1 MKTLV
6 AGRLRTLWLGVA
18 LSLVLGNG
26 AVLAAGGRTGGGAQ
40 TFPLE
45 MTFRDGDLT
54 ATIVAAP
61 LDDVMAGIS
70 KLTGAEVRWL
80 RQPGGERVSLQLA
93 AVPLHEAL
101 GKILKNNFTLS
112 YGPSGAL
119 TDVWILA
126 RSDGE
131 TPAAGLQSAAATDH
145 LIVVGEGGAHPPT
158 GRSQP
163 RPRME
168 PGPGISDLPDASS
181 PEIHL
186 EKQPLPMRMETVA
199 LLAMHAETDE
209 GAREILAHVASSDV
223 DPQVRE
229 IASVALMGLN

>member
-1 MKTLV
+1 VKTLV

-26 AVLAAGGRTGGGAQ
+26 AVLAAGGRAGGGAQ
-40 TFPLE
+40 VVSLE
-45 MTFRDGDLT
+45 MAFRGEDLT

-61 LDDVMAGIS
+61 LDQVMAEIS

-80 RQPGGERVSLQLA
+80 RQPGGERVSLHLTS
-93 AVPLHEAL
+93 VPLHEAL

-112 YGPSGAL
+112 YGPSGIL

-131 TPAAGLQSAAATDH
+131 TPAAGLQSATATDH
-145 LIVVGEGGAHPPT
+145 LIVVAEGVANPPV
-158 GRSQP
+158 GRNQP

-168 PGPGISDLPDASS
+168 PGIDIRDVPGASG
-181 PEIHL
+181 PEIDL
-186 EKQPLPMRMETVA
+186 DKQPLAIRMETVA
-199 LLAMHAETDE
+199 LLAMHADTDE
-209 GAREILAHVASSDV
+209 GAREILAHVASSDA
-223 DPQVRE
+223 DPQVRD
-229 IASVALMGLN
+229 IASVALMGLK